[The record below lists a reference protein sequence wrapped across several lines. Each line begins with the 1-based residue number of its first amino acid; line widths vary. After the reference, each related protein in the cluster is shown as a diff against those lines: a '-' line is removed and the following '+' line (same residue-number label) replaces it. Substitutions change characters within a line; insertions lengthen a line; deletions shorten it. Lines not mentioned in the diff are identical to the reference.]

1 MPMRPGDRQRAREFA
16 VVLDKVGVNDLTM
29 APWTRVATAL
39 SAAGGVV
46 VGPSEEFRFALRQRL
61 LAVGAVTPTIV
72 PTATPAPWRRR
83 LVAAGVVV
91 AVATGGAAATA
102 AASEHALPGDRLYDV
117 KRAMET
123 MQLALANSDLARGER
138 YLSIASTRLG
148 EVQAMLRESDGQI
161 SDPVLIQE
169 LRDTMSAM
177 SDALA
182 AGSERFFEVFN
193 RTADAAVMAPLERF
207 LAQRSVTLD
216 EVRPMLPAEL
226 WQSQDT
232 LVVEMDTI
240 AARVATVTGHPVA
253 GISAP
258 SSALNADLAARASRS
273 DQRDTLARS
282 VTKAVR
288 DIDKAVADARRNAE
302 AAAKPQPKS
311 AQQVAV
317 ERNVHKLVYVD
328 LLGNGQASVGAL
340 PGGIG
345 QHRSVSAVEQPPP
358 SAAIRLF
365 GLLPLPFD
373 SIDTK
378 VPGSLSASLD
388 FSDSRAGSKQAHM
401 HLER

>member
-1 MPMRPGDRQRAREFA
+1 M
-16 VVLDKVGVNDLTM
+16 LDKVGVNDLTM

-39 SAAGGVV
+39 GAAGGVV
-46 VGPSEEFRFALRQRL
+46 AGPSDEFRMALRQRL
-61 LAVGAVTPTIV
+61 LAVGAVAPVVV
-72 PTATPAPWRRR
+72 PTATAAPWRRR
-83 LVAAGVVV
+83 LVAAGAVV
-91 AVATGGAAATA
+91 AIATGGAAATA
-102 AASEHALPGDRLYDV
+102 VASEHALPGDRLYDV

-123 MQLALANSDLARGER
+123 MQLALAHSDLAKGEQ

-148 EVQAMLRESDGQI
+148 EVQALLRESDGEI

-182 AGSERFFEVFN
+182 AGTERFFEVFN
-193 RTADAAVMAPLERF
+193 RTADATVLAPLEHF
-207 LAQRSVTLD
+207 LTQRSVTLD
-216 EVRPMLPAEL
+216 EVRPMLPEEL

-232 LVVEMDTI
+232 LVVEMDNI

-253 GISAP
+253 GISATP
-258 SSALNADLAARASRS
+258 APLNADLTARASRS
-273 DQRDTLARS
+273 AERETLSRS
-282 VTKAVR
+282 VTRTMR
-288 DIDKAVADARRNAE
+288 DIDRAVADARRNAE

-311 AQQVAV
+311 AQQAQV
-317 ERNVHKLVYVD
+317 ERNVQKLVYVD

-345 QHRSVSAVEQPPP
+345 EHRSVSAVEQPPP

-373 SIDTK
+373 GIDTK
-378 VPGSLSASLD
+378 VPGSLSAGLD

-401 HLER
+401 HVEQ

>member
-1 MPMRPGDRQRAREFA
+1 MRPGDRQRAREFA
-16 VVLDKVGVNDLTM
+16 AVLDKVGINDLTM

-46 VGPSEEFRFALRQRL
+46 AGPSDEFRVALRQRV
-61 LAVGAVTPTIV
+61 LAVGAVTPAFV
-72 PTATPAPWRRR
+72 PAATAAPWRRR

-91 AVATGGAAATA
+91 AITTGGAATA
-102 AASEHALPGDRLYDV
+102 VASEHALPGDHLYDV

-123 MQLALANSDLARGER
+123 MQLALAHSDLAKGER
-138 YLSIASTRLG
+138 YLAIASTRLG
-148 EVQAMLRESDGQI
+148 EVQALLRESDGQT

-193 RTADAAVMAPLERF
+193 RTLNADVLAPLEHF
-207 LAQRSVTLD
+207 LVQRSVTLD
-216 EVRPMLPAEL
+216 EVRPLLPAEL

-232 LVVEMDTI
+232 LVVEMDNI
-240 AARVATVTGHPVA
+240 AARVATVTGHSVA
-253 GISAP
+253 GISGLPQDTTMGP
-258 SSALNADLAARASRS
+258 SFVARASRFAERGALS
-273 DQRDTLARS
+273 RS
-282 VTKAVR
+282 VSKAVK
-288 DIDKAVADARRNAE
+288 DIDKAVAEARRNAE

-311 AQQVAV
+311 EQQVEV
-317 ERNVHKLVYVD
+317 ERNVQKLVDVD

-345 QHRSVSAVEQPPP
+345 QNRSVNTVAPATP

-365 GLLPLPFD
+365 GLLPMPND
-373 SIDTK
+373 SINTK
-378 VPGSLSASLD
+378 VPGSLSAGLN
-388 FSDSRAGSKQAHM
+388 FGDSRSGSKTAHM
-401 HLER
+401 HVER

>member
-1 MPMRPGDRQRAREFA
+1 
-16 VVLDKVGVNDLTM
+16 
-29 APWTRVATAL
+29 
-39 SAAGGVV
+39 
-46 VGPSEEFRFALRQRL
+46 
-61 LAVGAVTPTIV
+61 
-72 PTATPAPWRRR
+72 
-83 LVAAGVVV
+83 
-91 AVATGGAAATA
+91 
-102 AASEHALPGDRLYDV
+102 
-117 KRAMET
+117 
-123 MQLALANSDLARGER
+123 
-138 YLSIASTRLG
+138 
-148 EVQAMLRESDGQI
+148 
-161 SDPVLIQE
+161 
-169 LRDTMSAM
+169 
-177 SDALA
+177 
-182 AGSERFFEVFN
+182 
-193 RTADAAVMAPLERF
+193 
-207 LAQRSVTLD
+207 
-216 EVRPMLPAEL
+216 
-226 WQSQDT
+226 
-232 LVVEMDTI
+232 MDTI

>member
-16 VVLDKVGVNDLTM
+16 AVLDKVGVNDLTM

-39 SAAGGVV
+39 GAAGGVV
-46 VGPSEEFRFALRQRL
+46 AGPSDEFRMALRQRL
-61 LAVGAVTPTIV
+61 LAVGAVAPVVV
-72 PTATPAPWRRR
+72 PTATAAPWRRR
-83 LVAAGVVV
+83 LVAAGAVV
-91 AVATGGAAATA
+91 AIATGGAAATA
-102 AASEHALPGDRLYDV
+102 VASEHALPGDRLYDV

-123 MQLALANSDLARGER
+123 MQLALAHSDLAKGEQ

-148 EVQAMLRESDGQI
+148 EVQALLRESDGEI

-182 AGSERFFEVFN
+182 AGTERFFEVFN
-193 RTADAAVMAPLERF
+193 RTADATVLAPLEHF
-207 LAQRSVTLD
+207 LTQRSVTLD
-216 EVRPMLPAEL
+216 EVRPMLPEEL

-232 LVVEMDTI
+232 LVVEMDNI

-253 GISAP
+253 GISATP
-258 SSALNADLAARASRS
+258 APLNADLTARASRS
-273 DQRDTLARS
+273 AERETLSRS
-282 VTKAVR
+282 VTRTMR
-288 DIDKAVADARRNAE
+288 DIDRAVADARRNAE

-311 AQQVAV
+311 AQQAQV
-317 ERNVHKLVYVD
+317 ERNVQKLVYVD

-345 QHRSVSAVEQPPP
+345 EHRSVSAVEQPPP

-373 SIDTK
+373 GIDTK
-378 VPGSLSASLD
+378 VPGSLSAGLD

-401 HLER
+401 HVEQ

>member
-1 MPMRPGDRQRAREFA
+1 
-16 VVLDKVGVNDLTM
+16 
-29 APWTRVATAL
+29 
-39 SAAGGVV
+39 
-46 VGPSEEFRFALRQRL
+46 
-61 LAVGAVTPTIV
+61 
-72 PTATPAPWRRR
+72 
-83 LVAAGVVV
+83 VAAGAVV
-91 AVATGGAAATA
+91 AIATGGAAATA
-102 AASEHALPGDRLYDV
+102 VASEHALPGDRLYDV

-123 MQLALANSDLARGER
+123 MQLALAHSDLAKGEQ

-148 EVQAMLRESDGQI
+148 EVQALLRESDGEI

-182 AGSERFFEVFN
+182 AGTERFFEVFN
-193 RTADAAVMAPLERF
+193 RTADATVLAPLEHF
-207 LAQRSVTLD
+207 LTQRSVTLD
-216 EVRPMLPAEL
+216 EVRPMLPEEL

-232 LVVEMDTI
+232 LVVEMDNI

-253 GISAP
+253 GISATP
-258 SSALNADLAARASRS
+258 APLNADLTARASRS
-273 DQRDTLARS
+273 AERETLSRS
-282 VTKAVR
+282 VTRTMR
-288 DIDKAVADARRNAE
+288 DIDRAVADARRNAE

-311 AQQVAV
+311 AQQAQV
-317 ERNVHKLVYVD
+317 ERNVQKLVYVD

-345 QHRSVSAVEQPPP
+345 EHRSVSAVEQPPP

-373 SIDTK
+373 GIDTK
-378 VPGSLSASLD
+378 VPGSLSAGLD

-401 HLER
+401 HVEQ